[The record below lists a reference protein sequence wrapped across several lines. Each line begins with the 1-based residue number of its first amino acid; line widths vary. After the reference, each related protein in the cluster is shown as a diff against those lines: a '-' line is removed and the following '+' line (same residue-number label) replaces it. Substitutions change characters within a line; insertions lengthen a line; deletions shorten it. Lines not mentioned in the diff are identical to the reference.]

1 MGKLIYRRRMLL
13 KHDAIALFESVDELR
28 KALGLKTRHAIYMWP
43 DNEPIPEP
51 HELKIRFVLK
61 PEAFAANGKL
71 KKAA

>member
-1 MGKLIYRRRMLL
+1 MLL
-13 KHDAIALFESVDELR
+13 KHDAIALFGSIEEMR
-28 KALGLKTRHAIYMWP
+28 IALGLKTRQAIYMWP

-61 PEAFAANGKL
+61 PKSFRADGTIVPV